1 MDGANRDE
9 ENNNESNGNS
19 WWGSWPSWLQSAK
32 EKSSNALEF
41 MKRDLSEFSHV
52 VQTDAVAA
60 VSSTA
65 AMLKEKLTVDNVEA
79 VADKARQSVTSVI
92 GTIADV
98 FAPQKEL
105 EDDELMIIQNS
116 EPVVMD
122 WWQSQIYLIRKDPK
136 TFCHEPEGPPE
147 MYENWL
153 ESFDPSEHQD
163 EMTEIMI
170 TCSEVRDIYDKLVP
184 TSVSHL
190 EFWQRYFYRVHLLR
204 KAEAKR
210 TDLMRL
216 ADQISIEDV
225 EFDKDKELSLEY
237 PESSFDGQSLH
248 ESISTTAENSI
259 ISETN
264 SGCDAIQNQPSCNNE
279 LVIGTS
285 QSKETIKEGN
295 INEKTVINNKS
306 DDVPEVTSVNLTDN
320 KMDNNVALNENDITE
335 VSSFPSSSE
344 STDGS
349 RSSPIESLGKD
360 YSTGDE
366 WEKDFDIEINENDLK
381 NLNIASNQDSQ
392 KEDEDDWEK
401 WQ

>member
-1 MDGANRDE
+1 MDGANRNE

-210 TDLMRL
+210 TDLMRR

-237 PESSFDGQSLH
+237 PDGC
-248 ESISTTAENSI
+248 EAN
-259 ISETN
+259 
-264 SGCDAIQNQPSCNNE
+264 QNQPPCDNE
-279 LVIGTS
+279 LIIGTS

-320 KMDNNVALNENDITE
+320 KMDNNVAPNENDITE

>member
-9 ENNNESNGNS
+9 ENNNESNGSS
-19 WWGSWPSWLQSAK
+19 WWGSWPGWLQTAK

-41 MKRDLSEFSHV
+41 MKRDLTEFTQV

-65 AMLKEKLTVDNVEA
+65 AMLKEKLTVDNAEA
-79 VADKARQSVTSVI
+79 VADKARQSITSVI
-92 GTIADV
+92 GSIADV

-105 EDDELMIIQNS
+105 EDSELMIIKDS
-116 EPVVMD
+116 EPVTMD
-122 WWQSQIYLIRKDPK
+122 WWQSQLYMIRKDPK

-153 ESFDPSEHQD
+153 ESFDLSEHQE

-210 TDLMRL
+210 ADLMRR
-216 ADQISIEDV
+216 AEQISIEDV
-225 EFDKDKELSLEY
+225 EWDKDS
-237 PESSFDGQSLH
+237 
-248 ESISTTAENSI
+248 
-259 ISETN
+259 
-264 SGCDAIQNQPSCNNE
+264 
-279 LVIGTS
+279 
-285 QSKETIKEGN
+285 
-295 INEKTVINNKS
+295 
-306 DDVPEVTSVNLTDN
+306 
-320 KMDNNVALNENDITE
+320 
-335 VSSFPSSSE
+335 
-344 STDGS
+344 
-349 RSSPIESLGKD
+349 
-360 YSTGDE
+360 STGDE
-366 WEKDFDIEINENDLK
+366 WEKDFDLEINENDLK
-381 NLNIASNQDSQ
+381 NLNISSNQDSH
-392 KEDEDDWEK
+392 KEEEDDWEK

>member
-19 WWGSWPSWLQSAK
+19 WWGSWPGWLQTAK

-41 MKRDLSEFSHV
+41 MRRDLTEFTQV

-65 AMLKEKLTVDNVEA
+65 AMLKEKLTVDNAEA
-79 VADKARQSVTSVI
+79 VADKARQSITSVI

-105 EDDELMIIQNS
+105 EDSELMIIKDS
-116 EPVVMD
+116 EPVTMD
-122 WWQSQIYLIRKDPK
+122 WWQSQLYMIRKDPK

-153 ESFDPSEHQD
+153 ESFDPSEHQE

-210 TDLMRL
+210 ADLMRR
-216 ADQISIEDV
+216 AEQISIEDI
-225 EFDKDKELSLEY
+225 EWDKDSEMDTKYLGSTR
-237 PESSFDGQSLH
+237 SGQNLL
-248 ESISTTAENSI
+248 ESISTQDNKSVIAGRRIDNS
-259 ISETN
+259 
-264 SGCDAIQNQPSCNNE
+264 DANQNQAEFSSGMTLESNKSNE
-279 LVIGTS
+279 TIEN
-285 QSKETIKEGN
+285 KETDL
-295 INEKTVINNKS
+295 KTTKS
-306 DDVPEVTSVNLTDN
+306 DNPVEGSD
-320 KMDNNVALNENDITE
+320 KMDNTVASNVNDITDI
-335 VSSFPSSSE
+335 SSDPPSSDSA
-344 STDGS
+344 DGS
-349 RSSPIESLGKD
+349 RLSPIDSLGKD
-360 YSTGDE
+360 SSTGDE
-366 WEKDFDIEINENDLK
+366 WEKDFDLEINENDLK
-381 NLNIASNQDSQ
+381 NLNISSNQDSH
-392 KEDEDDWEK
+392 KEEEDDWEK

>member
-19 WWGSWPSWLQSAK
+19 WWGSWPGWLQTAK

-41 MKRDLSEFSHV
+41 MKRDLTEFTQV

-65 AMLKEKLTVDNVEA
+65 AMLKEKLTVDNAEA
-79 VADKARQSVTSVI
+79 VADKARQSITSVI

-105 EDDELMIIQNS
+105 EDSELMIIKDS
-116 EPVVMD
+116 EPVTMD
-122 WWQSQIYLIRKDPK
+122 WWQSQLYMIRKDPK

-153 ESFDPSEHQD
+153 ESFDPSEHQE

-210 TDLMRL
+210 ADLMRR
-216 ADQISIEDV
+216 AEQISIEDI
-225 EFDKDKELSLEY
+225 EWDKDSEMDTKYLGSTR
-237 PESSFDGQSLH
+237 SGQNLL
-248 ESISTTAENSI
+248 ESISTQDNKSVIAGRRIDNS
-259 ISETN
+259 
-264 SGCDAIQNQPSCNNE
+264 DANQNQAEFSSGMTLESNKSNE
-279 LVIGTS
+279 TIEN
-285 QSKETIKEGN
+285 KETDL
-295 INEKTVINNKS
+295 KTTKS
-306 DDVPEVTSVNLTDN
+306 DNPVEGSD
-320 KMDNNVALNENDITE
+320 KMDNTVASNVNDITDI
-335 VSSFPSSSE
+335 SSDPPSSDSA
-344 STDGS
+344 DGS
-349 RSSPIESLGKD
+349 RLSPIDSLGKD
-360 YSTGDE
+360 SSTGDE
-366 WEKDFDIEINENDLK
+366 WEKDFDLEINENDLK
-381 NLNIASNQDSQ
+381 NLNISSNQDSH
-392 KEDEDDWEK
+392 KEEEDDWEK

>member
-19 WWGSWPSWLQSAK
+19 WWGSWPGWLQTAK

-41 MKRDLSEFSHV
+41 MKRDLTEFTQV

-65 AMLKEKLTVDNVEA
+65 AMLKEKLTVDNAEA
-79 VADKARQSVTSVI
+79 VADKARQSITSVI

-105 EDDELMIIQNS
+105 EDSELMIIKDS
-116 EPVVMD
+116 EPVTMD
-122 WWQSQIYLIRKDPK
+122 WWQSQLYMIRKDPK

-153 ESFDPSEHQD
+153 ESFDPSEHQE

-210 TDLMRL
+210 ADLMRR
-216 ADQISIEDV
+216 AEQISIEDI
-225 EFDKDKELSLEY
+225 EWDKDSEMDTKYLGSTR
-237 PESSFDGQSLH
+237 SGQNLL
-248 ESISTTAENSI
+248 ESISTQDNKSVIAGRRIDNS
-259 ISETN
+259 
-264 SGCDAIQNQPSCNNE
+264 DANQNQAEFSSGMTLESNKSNE
-279 LVIGTS
+279 TIEN
-285 QSKETIKEGN
+285 KETDL
-295 INEKTVINNKS
+295 KTTKS
-306 DDVPEVTSVNLTDN
+306 DNPVEGSD
-320 KMDNNVALNENDITE
+320 KMDNTVASNVNDITDI
-335 VSSFPSSSE
+335 SSDPPSSDSA
-344 STDGS
+344 DGS
-349 RSSPIESLGKD
+349 RLSPIDSLGK
-360 YSTGDE
+360 GRR
-366 WEKDFDIEINENDLK
+366 
-381 NLNIASNQDSQ
+381 
-392 KEDEDDWEK
+392 
-401 WQ
+401 

>member
-19 WWGSWPSWLQSAK
+19 WWGSWPSWLQTAK

-105 EDDELMIIQNS
+105 EDAELMIIQNS

-122 WWQSQIYLIRKDPK
+122 WWQSQLYLIRKDPK

-153 ESFDPSEHQD
+153 ESFDPNEHQE
-163 EMTEIMI
+163 EMTEIMV

-210 TDLMRL
+210 TDLMRR

-225 EFDKDKELSLEY
+225 EFDDKGQDLKPEY
-237 PESSFDGQSLH
+237 PESSFDGQSLY

-259 ISETN
+259 ISEKN
-264 SGCDAIQNQPSCNNE
+264 IGCITKQNQSLSDHE
-279 LVIGTS
+279 LIIGTS
-285 QSKETIKEGN
+285 ESKETIENGN
-295 INEKTVINNKS
+295 INQKTVINNNP
-306 DDVPEVTSVNLTDN
+306 DDVPEVTSVNLTN
-320 KMDNNVALNENDITE
+320 MDKSVASKGNDITE
-335 VSSFPSSSE
+335 VSSTPSSE

-360 YSTGDE
+360 SSTGDE

-381 NLNIASNQDSQ
+381 NLNIASNQESH
-392 KEDEDDWEK
+392 KEEEDDWEK
-401 WQ
+401 WM

>member
-9 ENNNESNGNS
+9 ENNNESNGSS
-19 WWGSWPSWLQSAK
+19 WWGSWPGWLQTAK

-41 MKRDLSEFSHV
+41 MKRDLTEFTQV

-65 AMLKEKLTVDNVEA
+65 AMLKEKLTVDNAEA
-79 VADKARQSVTSVI
+79 VADKARQSITSVI
-92 GTIADV
+92 GSIADV

-105 EDDELMIIQNS
+105 EDSELMIIKDS
-116 EPVVMD
+116 EPVTMD
-122 WWQSQIYLIRKDPK
+122 WWQKYSTYIISQLYMIRKDPK

-153 ESFDPSEHQD
+153 ESFDLSEHQE

-210 TDLMRL
+210 ADLMRR
-216 ADQISIEDV
+216 AEQISIEDV
-225 EFDKDKELSLEY
+225 EWDKDSELDTKYLE
-237 PESSFDGQSLH
+237 STHSGQNLL
-248 ESISTTAENSI
+248 ENISTHDNKPVIAARNIDSSDVNQNQ
-259 ISETN
+259 SESN
-264 SGCDAIQNQPSCNNE
+264 SGLIVGNTKSD
-279 LVIGTS
+279 
-285 QSKETIKEGN
+285 ETIKKKETDL
-295 INEKTVINNKS
+295 KTVKS
-306 DDVPEVTSVNLTDN
+306 DNPVDASDR
-320 KMDNNVALNENDITE
+320 MDNALTSNVNDTAGIT
-335 VSSFPSSSE
+335 SDPSSAD

-349 RSSPIESLGKD
+349 RLSPIDSLGK
-360 YSTGDE
+360 GRR
-366 WEKDFDIEINENDLK
+366 
-381 NLNIASNQDSQ
+381 
-392 KEDEDDWEK
+392 
-401 WQ
+401 

>member
-1 MDGANRDE
+1 MDGANREE
-9 ENNNESNGNS
+9 ENNNESNDGS

-65 AMLKEKLTVDNVEA
+65 AMLKEKLTVDNAEA
-79 VADKARQSVTSVI
+79 VADKARQSFTSVI

-105 EDDELMIIQNS
+105 EDAELMIIKNS
-116 EPVVMD
+116 EPVAMD
-122 WWQSQIYLIRKDPK
+122 WWQSQLYLIRKDPK

-153 ESFDPSEHQD
+153 ESFDPDEHQE

-170 TCSEVRDIYDKLVP
+170 TCSEIRTIYDKLVP
-184 TSVSHL
+184 TAVSHL

-210 TDLMRL
+210 ADLMRR
-216 ADQISIEDV
+216 AEQISIEDV
-225 EFDKDKELSLEY
+225 EWDEDNEHDIGY
-237 PESSFDGQSLH
+237 PKPTHTGQNLLVDN
-248 ESISTTAENSI
+248 STPAKNVIAT
-259 ISETN
+259 ETN
-264 SGCDAIQNQPSCNNE
+264 ITSCDLNQNQSTCNNE
-279 LVIGTS
+279 LILETS
-285 QSKETIKEGN
+285 N
-295 INEKTVINNKS
+295 VVEKTVDSETDIKSVKNNNPAGES
-306 DDVPEVTSVNLTDN
+306 EETVNIDT
-320 KMDNNVALNENDITE
+320 KMDNISASNVNNSVDI
-335 VSSFPSSSE
+335 SSDPPSADSLDGNQSSS
-344 STDGS
+344 S
-349 RSSPIESLGKD
+349 IESLGKES
-360 YSTGDE
+360 STGDE
-366 WEKDFDIEINENDLK
+366 WEKDFDLEINENDLK
-381 NLNIASNQDSQ
+381 NLNISSNQDTL
-392 KEDEDDWEK
+392 KEEEDDWEK